1 MVWSNFDEQ
10 VEDQNKDKQVGKEEN
25 DSAFVLVVGSLDK
38 VDERLRPLSAVVVLS
53 DCETHDD
60 AYNQT
65 SQVPDV
71 VHVGLSQT
79 YLDVEQQNYQDKD
92 DQSESLHRVRLS

>member
-1 MVWSNFDEQ
+1 MVRSNFDEQ
-10 VEDQNKDKQVGKEEN
+10 VEDQNEDKQVGKEKN
-25 DSAFVLVVGSLDK
+25 DSALVLVVGSLDK
-38 VDERLRPLSAVVVLS
+38 IDERLRPLSAVVVLC